1 MAEFTNDKMLP
12 QSLEAEQAVLAA
24 MFNDRDAILEVIPL
38 LKESDFYRHDH
49 GVLFATMRKM
59 NEQGVPI
66 DLVTI
71 TAQLDK
77 DGNLEKAGGMAYVAQ
92 IANSLGSASNIVH

>member
-1 MAEFTNDKMLP
+1 MAEFTNEKILP

-24 MFNDRDAILEVIPL
+24 MFNDKDAILEVIPL
-38 LKESDFYRHDH
+38 LRETDFYRHDH
-49 GVLFATMRKM
+49 GVLYATMRSM

-77 DGNLEKAGGMAYVAQ
+77 DGNLEKAGGITYVAQ
-92 IANSLGSASNIVH
+92 IANF

>member
-59 NEQGVPI
+59 NEQNIPV
-66 DLVTI
+66 DLG
-71 TAQLDK
+71 ADQRYFP
-77 DGNLEKAGGMAYVAQ
+77 GGFNL
-92 IANSLGSASNIVH
+92 SNT